1 LEIGNQVAPNKS
13 GEIMTS
19 PDGTTWSLRS
29 APDTQ
34 RRHGI
39 VWTNDIFVAVG
50 SNSVITSGIFA
61 APTTTIP
68 TTTTPASSPTT
79 TVVSTVKKQDTLPVT
94 GSTSST
100 LAIVAALLTAAG
112 SVLVLRRP
120 ITH

>member
-1 LEIGNQVAPNKS
+1 MEIGNQVAPNKS

-34 RRHGI
+34 GRHGI

-50 SNSVITSGIFA
+50 FNNVITSGNFGV
-61 APTTTIP
+61 PTTTIP

-79 TVVSTVKKQDTLPVT
+79 TVVSTVKKQDTLPAT
-94 GSTSST
+94 GSPSST
-100 LAIVAALLTAAG
+100 LAIIAALIAAG
-112 SVLVLRRP
+112 GAVLVLRRR
-120 ITH
+120 IIQ

>member
-50 SNSVITSGIFA
+50 FNNVITSGIFA
-61 APTTTIP
+61 AP